1 MILAVAVALASMLAI
16 GAWFVDRNL
25 APSRQTRGVPVEDLV
40 APSPL
45 TEEEREAARE
55 RATQTSGVQLEQGAW
70 VQVAAPDG
78 RLAQQYSA
86 RKIDPEPGAFLSM
99 EAPQTLFYLD
109 DGRVATLRA
118 DSGRVRVPNR
128 ALESGVF
135 RGDVVIRMF
144 RPAAGKQ
151 VDLTKDQPSLILE
164 SEELEFDQTTGAVR
178 CPTAFRLTTDVLTF
192 DGEGLDLLLSG
203 DRRTIERL
211 VVDRPLGPIV
221 IDRQRLP
228 ASQARHD
235 GAAASP
241 HVNAP
246 CVRRAAASLV
256 RRARW
261 APSSSLPLSSL
272 PLSSV
277 NASPAVRL
285 APDSPMFYRLE
296 LHDAVEVLRQSP
308 NDRAWSRGDL
318 LVAVFALEN
327 DLVSGSVADA
337 RGDRAAP
344 VRQQGAIRTVR
355 AQPVGWRGQLV
366 QWAMAATLPR
376 AAVDDL
382 LIVRFKGRLEMRP
395 LAADAPRP
403 PGADAMIVELD
414 GKSVELAN
422 QAGLALRAT
431 SVDIDVRKTAGGQ
444 SAPRK
449 LKAVGAVEAT
459 DVLQTL
465 WCDSLDVAFTEMP
478 AAAQAAAAQDPALGA
493 VEASQVDAAGGVQVQ
508 LKDGARI
515 FAQTLSAQ
523 PPAATALLQGPGIH
537 VVRGGMLLEGMPQVQ
552 VAEREREVKAPG
564 GGRARNWKQPVLP
577 ADASGKLPPPTAP
590 TQRPELDAKWSGNMA
605 YRDRGAEGAM
615 LELAGDVRVR
625 AEPRAE
631 EFDALD
637 GQSVLLEFEPMAS
650 AAEGSSPRETTL
662 RASDGPAGADMRARR
677 LITVGDARLENQV
690 WTTAARAGAPR
701 LFQLRSQRV
710 EYDARSG
717 ELSVPGAGTVL
728 VHVPTEAGGDAA
740 TQARQQRDRG
750 IAGGGI
756 EGTSRF
762 RWGGSM
768 DLKRVVDQRYLMTMQ
783 ASVELVRA
791 GDRPD
796 QALTMTCDRLEATVL
811 RSAQASDAPSD
822 FSLGGS
828 VEVQRIRGV
837 GRCFIRTPDYD
848 IECDE
853 FDYNVVTQVAELR
866 ARSGRLVQVQPR
878 SQAEPLKA
886 ASMLWD
892 MQSGRIR
899 VRAVTGGAGL

>member
-1 MILAVAVALASMLAI
+1 MEERTRRKMIIAVAVALAATLAV
-16 GAWFVDRNL
+16 GAWFMDRNM
-25 APSRQTRGVPVEDLV
+25 APTRPSRGVPVEDLV

-45 TEEEREAARE
+45 TAEEREAARE
-55 RATQTSGVQLEQGAW
+55 RTTPSSSVQLEQGAW
-70 VQVAAPDG
+70 VQVAGPDG

-86 RKIDPEPGAFLSM
+86 RKLDPEPGAFLSM
-99 EAPQTLFYLD
+99 DGPQTVFFLD

-151 VDLTKDQPSLILE
+151 VDLAKDHPSLILE
-164 SEELEFDQTTGAVR
+164 SEELDFDQTLGTIR

-192 DGEGLDLLLSG
+192 DGEGLDLLLSS

-211 VVDRPLGPIV
+211 VVERPLGPIV

-228 ASQARHD
+228 ASQALGD
-235 GAAASP
+235 GAASSRRGD
-241 HVNAP
+241 AP
-246 CVRRAAASLV
+246 RLQRAAAPLL

-261 APSSSLPLSSL
+261 APLHGLPARFPQPSSSAQGAAEVPS
-272 PLSSV
+272 
-277 NASPAVRL
+277 
-285 APDSPMFYRLE
+285 FYRLE

-308 NDRAWSRGDL
+308 NDRAWTRGDL

-327 DLVSGSVADA
+327 DLVSGSVVDA
-337 RGDRAAP
+337 RGGRAP
-344 VRQQGAIRTVR
+344 RVMQRDDSLRTVR
-355 AQPVGWRGQLV
+355 AQPIGWRGQLA
-366 QWAMAATLPR
+366 QWAMAAAMPR
-376 AAVDDL
+376 AREDDL
-382 LIVRFKGRLEMRP
+382 VIVRFKGRLEMRP

-403 PGADAMIVELD
+403 PAADAMIVEID
-414 GKSVELAN
+414 GQRVELAN
-422 QAGLALRAT
+422 QAGLALRAR
-431 SVDIDVRKTAGGQ
+431 SVDMDVRKTAGGQ
-444 SAPRK
+444 SAPRQ
-449 LKAVGAVEAT
+449 LKAEGGVEAT
-459 DVLQTL
+459 DALQTL
-465 WCDSLDVAFTEMP
+465 WCDSLDVAFTDMP
-478 AAAQAAAAQDPALGA
+478 AAPQGAAAQDPVLGA
-493 VEASQVDAAGGVQVQ
+493 VEASQVDAVGGVQVQ

-523 PPAATALLQGPGIH
+523 PPAATAQLQGPGLS
-537 VVRGGMLLEGMPQVQ
+537 VVRAGMLLEGMPQVQ
-552 VAEREREVKAPG
+552 VAEREREVKALG
-564 GGRARNWKQPVLP
+564 GGRARNWKQSVFP
-577 ADASGKLPPPTAP
+577 ADARGKLEPPAAP
-590 TQRPELDAKWSGNMA
+590 TQRPELDAKWSGGMS
-605 YRDRGAEGAM
+605 YRDRAADGAQ
-615 LELAGDVRVR
+615 LELTGDVRVR

-637 GQSVLLEFEPMAS
+637 GQSVLLEFEPVVS
-650 AAEGSSPRETTL
+650 GVRSG
-662 RASDGPAGADMRARR
+662 DGESPAGADMRVRR
-677 LITVGDARLENQV
+677 LVTVGDARLENQV
-690 WTTAARAGAPR
+690 WANAARAGAPR

-710 EYDARSG
+710 EYEARSS

-728 VHVPTEAGGDAA
+728 VHVPAEHAGDAA
-740 TQARQQRDRG
+740 AQARQQRDKG
-750 IAGGGI
+750 IAGGGV

-811 RSAQASDAPSD
+811 RGEQTPGTAET

-828 VEVQRIRGV
+828 IEVQRIRGI
-837 GRCFIRTPDYD
+837 GRCFIRTPEYD
-848 IECDE
+848 IECEE

-866 ARSGRLVQVQPR
+866 SRAGRLVQVLPKGQG
-878 SQAEPLKA
+878 EPLKA

-899 VRAVTGGAGL
+899 VRAGSGGAGL

>member
-1 MILAVAVALASMLAI
+1 MILAVAVALASMLAF
-16 GAWFVDRNL
+16 GAWFMDRNL
-25 APSRQTRGVPVEDLV
+25 VPSRQTRGVPVEDLV

-45 TEEEREAARE
+45 TEEERQAARE
-55 RATQTSGVQLEQGAW
+55 RTTQSSGVQLEQGAW
-70 VQVAAPDG
+70 VQVAGPDG

-118 DSGRVRVPNR
+118 ESGRVRVPNR

-151 VDLTKDQPSLILE
+151 VDLTNDQPSLILE

-192 DGEGLDLLLSG
+192 DGEGLDLLLSS

-235 GAAASP
+235 GAAALP
-241 HVNAP
+241 NVDVPRVQHAAP
-246 CVRRAAASLV
+246 PLV

-261 APSSSLPLSSL
+261 APTSALPTL
-272 PLSSV
+272 SV
-277 NASPAVRL
+277 NASRAARH
-285 APDSPMFYRLE
+285 APDSPLFYRLE

-327 DLVSGSVADA
+327 DLVSGAVVDS
-337 RGDRAAP
+337 RGDRAPP
-344 VRQQGAIRTVR
+344 VRQPDALRAVR
-355 AQPVGWRGQLV
+355 AQPVGWRGQLA
-366 QWAMAATLPR
+366 QWVIAATLPR
-376 AAVDDL
+376 AEVDDL

-403 PGADAMIVELD
+403 PLPDAMIVEMD
-414 GKSVELAN
+414 GQRVELAN

-444 SAPRK
+444 SAPRT
-449 LKAVGAVEAT
+449 LKAVGGVEAT

-493 VEASQVDAAGGVQVQ
+493 VEASQVDATGGVQVQ
-508 LKDGARI
+508 LKDGARV
-515 FAQTLSAQ
+515 FAHTLSAQ
-523 PPAATALLQGPGIH
+523 PPAATALLQGPGIN
-537 VVRGGMLLEGMPQVQ
+537 VVRAGMLLEGMPQVQ

-564 GGRARNWKQPVLP
+564 GGRARNWKQALFPP
-577 ADASGKLPPPTAP
+577 DASGKLPPPTAP
-590 TQRPELDAKWSGNMA
+590 TQRPELDAKWSGNMS
-605 YRDRGAEGAM
+605 YRDRAAEGAM

-625 AEPRAE
+625 AEPGAE

-650 AAEGSSPRETTL
+650 AAGIGAPSEQASSS
-662 RASDGPAGADMRARR
+662 SDGPAGADVRVRR
-677 LITVGDARLENQV
+677 LITIGDARLENQV
-690 WTTAARAGAPR
+690 WSSAARAGAPR

-710 EYDARSG
+710 EYDARSS
-717 ELSVPGAGTVL
+717 ELAVPGAGTVL

-811 RSAQASDAPSD
+811 RSAQPSAAQSN

-848 IECDE
+848 IECEE

-866 ARSGRLVQVQPR
+866 ARAGRLVQVQPKG
-878 SQAEPLKA
+878 QGEPLKA

>member
-1 MILAVAVALASMLAI
+1 MEERTRRTMIITAAVALAATLAVV
-16 GAWFVDRNL
+16 AWFMDRNM
-25 APSRQTRGVPVEDLV
+25 APTRQARGVPVEDLV

-45 TEEEREAARE
+45 TADEREAARD
-55 RATQTSGVQLEQGAW
+55 RTTPSSSVQLEQGAW

-86 RKIDPEPGAFLSM
+86 RKLDPEPGAFLSM
-99 EAPQTLFYLD
+99 DGPQTVFFLD

-151 VDLTKDQPSLILE
+151 VDLAKDQPSLILE
-164 SEELEFDQTTGAVR
+164 SEELDFDQTLGTIR

-192 DGEGLDLLLSG
+192 DGEGLDLLLSS
-203 DRRTIERL
+203 DRSTIERL
-211 VVDRPLGPIV
+211 VVERPLGPIV

-228 ASQARHD
+228 ASQALRD

-241 HVNAP
+241 RGDAP
-246 CVRRAAASLV
+246 RLQRAAAPLL

-261 APSSSLPLSSL
+261 APLHGMAVRPSLSSRSA
-272 PLSSV
+272 PGV
-277 NASPAVRL
+277 AESP
-285 APDSPMFYRLE
+285 PFYRLE
-296 LHDAVEVLRQSP
+296 LHDSVEVLRQSP
-308 NDRAWSRGDL
+308 NDRAWTRGDL

-327 DLVSGSVADA
+327 DLVSGGIADA
-337 RGDRAAP
+337 RGSRAPRA
-344 VRQQGAIRTVR
+344 VRRSDALRTVR
-355 AQPVGWRGQLV
+355 AAPIGWRGQLAQLV
-366 QWAMAATLPR
+366 VAATMPR
-376 AAVDDL
+376 VRVDDL
-382 LIVRFKGRLEMRP
+382 LIVRFKGRLDMRP

-403 PGADAMIVELD
+403 PAADAMIVEID
-414 GKSVELAN
+414 GQRVELAN
-422 QAGLALRAT
+422 QAGLALRAR

-444 SAPRK
+444 SAPRH
-449 LKAVGAVEAT
+449 LKAGGGVEAT
-459 DVLQTL
+459 DALQTL
-465 WCDSLDVAFTEMP
+465 WCDSLDVAFTEM
-478 AAAQAAAAQDPALGA
+478 AAAGQAAAAQDPALGA
-493 VEASQVDAAGGVQVQ
+493 VEASQVDAVGGVQVQ

-515 FAQTLSAQ
+515 FAQSLSAQ
-523 PPAATALLQGPGIH
+523 PPAATAQLHGPGVS
-537 VVRGGMLLEGMPQVQ
+537 VVRAGMMLDGMPQVQ
-552 VAEREREVKAPG
+552 VAERERDVRAVG
-564 GGRARNWKQPVLP
+564 GGRARNWKQSVFP
-577 ADASGKLPPPTAP
+577 ADARGKLEQPTAP
-590 TQRPELDAKWSGNMA
+590 TQRPELDAKWSGGMS
-605 YRDRGAEGAM
+605 YRDRAADGAL
-615 LELAGDVRVR
+615 LELTGDVRVR

-637 GQSVLLEFEPMAS
+637 GQSVLLEFEPLAS
-650 AAEGSSPRETTL
+650 AVQGV
-662 RASDGPAGADMRARR
+662 DGESPAGADMRVRR
-677 LITVGDARLENQV
+677 LVTVGDARLENQV
-690 WTTAARAGAPR
+690 WANAARVGAPR

-710 EYDARSG
+710 EYDARSS

-728 VHVPTEAGGDAA
+728 VHVPAEQTGDAA
-740 TQARQQRDRG
+740 AQARQQRDKG
-750 IAGGGI
+750 IAGGGV

-791 GDRPD
+791 GDRAD

-811 RSAQASDAPSD
+811 RGEQTVGTGEP

-828 VEVQRIRGV
+828 IEVQRIRGV
-837 GRCFIRTPDYD
+837 GRCFIRTPEYD
-848 IECDE
+848 IECEE

-866 ARSGRLVQVQPR
+866 GRAGRLVQVLPKGQG
-878 SQAEPLKA
+878 EPLKA

-899 VRAVTGGAGL
+899 VRAGSGSAGL

>member
-1 MILAVAVALASMLAI
+1 MEERTRRRMIIAVAVAFAATLAV
-16 GAWFVDRNL
+16 GAWFVDRNI
-25 APSRQTRGVPVEDLV
+25 APPRQSRGVPVEDLV

-45 TEEEREAARE
+45 SVEEREAARE
-55 RATQTSGVQLEQGAW
+55 RATPSSSVQLEQGAW
-70 VQVAAPDG
+70 VQVAGPDG

-99 EAPQTLFYLD
+99 DRPQTVFFLE

-128 ALESGVF
+128 ALESGIF

-144 RPAAGKQ
+144 RPFGGKP

-164 SEELEFDQTTGAVR
+164 SEELDFDQTLGTIR

-211 VVDRPLGPIV
+211 LVERPLGPIV

-228 ASQARHD
+228 ASQALGD
-235 GAAASP
+235 GAVVSP
-241 HVNAP
+241 RGDAP
-246 CVRRAAASLV
+246 RLQRAAAPLL

-261 APSSSLPLSSL
+261 APLAGLRARTPLPSRSSPD
-272 PLSSV
+272 
-277 NASPAVRL
+277 AAESP
-285 APDSPMFYRLE
+285 SFYRLE
-296 LHDAVEVLRQSP
+296 LHDSVEVLRQSP
-308 NDRAWSRGDL
+308 NDRAWTRGDL

-327 DLVSGSVADA
+327 DLLSGGMVDARDHRAPRAAWRADA
-337 RGDRAAP
+337 L
-344 VRQQGAIRTVR
+344 RTVR
-355 AQPVGWRGQLV
+355 ATPIGWRGQLAQLV
-366 QWAMAATLPR
+366 LAAALPR
-376 AAVDDL
+376 ARVDDL
-382 LIVRFKGRLEMRP
+382 LIVRFKGQLEMRP

-403 PGADAMIVELD
+403 PAADAMIVEID
-414 GKSVELAN
+414 GQGMELAN
-422 QAGLALRAT
+422 QAGLALRAR

-444 SAPRK
+444 SAPK
-449 LKAVGAVEAT
+449 HLKAVGGVEAT
-459 DVLQTL
+459 DALQTL

-478 AAAQAAAAQDPALGA
+478 MAGQAAAVQDPALGA
-493 VEASQVDAAGGVQVQ
+493 VEASQVDAVGGVQVQ

-515 FAQTLSAQ
+515 FAQSLSAQ
-523 PPAATALLQGPGIH
+523 PPAATAQLQGPGIS
-537 VVRGGMLLEGMPQVQ
+537 VVRAGMLLDGIPQVQ
-552 VAEREREVKAPG
+552 VAERERDVKAVG
-564 GGRARNWKQPVLP
+564 GGRARNWKQSVFP
-577 ADASGKLPPPTAP
+577 ADARGKLELPIAPPE
-590 TQRPELDAKWSGNMA
+590 RPELDAKWSGGMS
-605 YRDRGAEGAM
+605 YRDRAADGAL
-615 LELAGDVRVR
+615 LELTGDVRVR

-637 GQSVLLEFEPMAS
+637 GQSVLLEFEPMANTVQGGRGES
-650 AAEGSSPRETTL
+650 A
-662 RASDGPAGADMRARR
+662 AGADMRVRR

-690 WTTAARAGAPR
+690 WANAARAGAPR

-710 EYDARSG
+710 EYDAQSS

-728 VHVPTEAGGDAA
+728 VHVPAENTADAA
-740 TQARQQRDRG
+740 VKARQQRDQG
-750 IAGGGI
+750 IAGGGV

-796 QALTMTCDRLEATVL
+796 QALTMTCDRLEAAVL
-811 RSAQASDAPSD
+811 RGEQTAGTQET

-828 VEVQRIRGV
+828 IEVQRIRGI
-837 GRCFIRTPDYD
+837 GRCFIRTPQYD
-848 IECDE
+848 IECEE

-866 ARSGRLVQVQPR
+866 GRTGRLVQVLPKRQG
-878 SQAEPLKA
+878 EPLKA

-899 VRAVTGGAGL
+899 VRAGSGGAGL

>member
-1 MILAVAVALASMLAI
+1 MEERTRRKVIIAVAVALAATLAV
-16 GAWFVDRNL
+16 GAWFMDRNL
-25 APSRQTRGVPVEDLV
+25 APTRQSRGVPVEDLV

-45 TEEEREAARE
+45 TAEERDAARE
-55 RATQTSGVQLEQGAW
+55 RATQSSSVQLEQGAW

-86 RKIDPEPGAFLSM
+86 RKLDPEPGAFLSM
-99 EAPQTLFYLD
+99 DGPQTVFFFD

-135 RGDVVIRMF
+135 RGDVVIRMY
-144 RPAAGKQ
+144 RPSAGKQ
-151 VDLTKDQPSLILE
+151 VDLGKDQPSLILE
-164 SEELEFDQTTGAVR
+164 SEELDFDQTLGTIR

-211 VVDRPLGPIV
+211 IVERPLGPIV

-228 ASQARHD
+228 ASQAM
-235 GAAASP
+235 GGES
-241 HVNAP
+241 AP
-246 CVRRAAASLV
+246 SWRGDAPRLQRAAAPLLRRTRFAPLHV
-256 RRARW
+256 R
-261 APSSSLPLSSL
+261 PLGSSW
-272 PLSSV
+272 
-277 NASPAVRL
+277 
-285 APDSPMFYRLE
+285 DSPSAQGAAESPSFYRLE

-308 NDRAWSRGDL
+308 NDRAWTRGDL

-327 DLVSGSVADA
+327 DLVSGGMVDA
-337 RGDRAAP
+337 RGSRAPRA
-344 VRQQGAIRTVR
+344 VQRVDASHAVR
-355 AQPVGWRGQLV
+355 AKPIGWRGQLA
-366 QWAMAATLPR
+366 QWALAAAMPR
-376 AAVDDL
+376 TRVDDL

-403 PGADAMIVELD
+403 PAADAMIVEVD
-414 GKSVELAN
+414 GQRVELAN
-422 QAGLALRAT
+422 QAGLALRAR

-444 SAPRK
+444 SAPRH
-449 LKAVGAVEAT
+449 LKAAGGVEAT

-465 WCDSLDVAFTEMP
+465 WCDSLDVAFTDMP
-478 AAAQAAAAQDPALGA
+478 AAAQAAAAADPALGA
-493 VEASQVDAAGGVQVQ
+493 VEASQVDAVGGVQVQ

-515 FAQTLSAQ
+515 FAQSLSAQ
-523 PPAATALLQGPGIH
+523 PTAATAVLQGPGLS
-537 VVRGGMLLEGMPQVQ
+537 VVRAGMLLDGMPQVQ
-552 VAEREREVKAPG
+552 VAERERDVKAPG
-564 GGRARNWKQPVLP
+564 GGRARNWKQPIFP
-577 ADASGKLPPPTAP
+577 ENAQGKLDPPIAP
-590 TQRPELDAKWSGNMA
+590 SQRPELDAKWSGGMS
-605 YRDRGAEGAM
+605 YRDRAADGAL

-637 GQSVLLEFEPMAS
+637 GQSVLLEFEPVAS
-650 AAEGSSPRETTL
+650 GIRGAEGET
-662 RASDGPAGADMRARR
+662 AAGADMRVRR
-677 LITVGDARLENQV
+677 LVTVGDARLENQV
-690 WTTAARAGAPR
+690 WANAARAGAPR

-710 EYDARSG
+710 EYDARSS

-728 VHVPTEAGGDAA
+728 VHVPAENAGDAA
-740 TQARQQRDRG
+740 AQARQQRDKG
-750 IAGGGI
+750 IAGGGV

-768 DLKRVVDQRYLMTMQ
+768 DLKRVVDRRYLMTMQ

-811 RSAQASDAPSD
+811 RSEQTVAPSEP

-828 VEVQRIRGV
+828 IEVQRIRGI

-848 IECDE
+848 IECEE

-866 ARSGRLVQVQPR
+866 GRTGRLVQVLPKGQG
-878 SQAEPLKA
+878 EPLKA
-886 ASMLWD
+886 SSMLWD

-899 VRAVTGGAGL
+899 VRAGSGGAGL